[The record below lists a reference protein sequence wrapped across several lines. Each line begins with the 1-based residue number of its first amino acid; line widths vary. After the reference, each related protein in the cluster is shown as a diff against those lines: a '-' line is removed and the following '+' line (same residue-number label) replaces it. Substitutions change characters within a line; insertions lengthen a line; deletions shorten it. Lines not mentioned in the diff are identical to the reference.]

1 MYKINRE
8 LFRQQRT
15 TKTNPGL
22 RKNCVKK
29 ILKSDVKM
37 KTLLLMF
44 GYIVSL

>member
-1 MYKINRE
+1 M
-8 LFRQQRT
+8 FRQQPT

-44 GYIVSL
+44 G